1 MNGLLE
7 KLRRGA
13 IRALGG
19 YVEQVP
25 PPKPQDTLLIKSESR
40 RVEKITAKSRIC
52 YSGLKGDRARQWAMR
67 HTKEDLVEFL
77 MQKILESG
85 AIVFEEN
92 CIESRYDDIELHA
105 TVYVTMPE
113 AQRGGMKHEAA
124 DE

>member
-25 PPKPQDTLLIKSESR
+25 PSKPQDTPLIKSESR

-52 YSGLKGDRARQWAMR
+52 YKEIDGDRARQWAMR

-92 CIESRYDDIELHA
+92 CIESRYDDIELRA
-105 TVYVTMPE
+105 TVYVAFP
-113 AQRGGMKHEAA
+113 QNDGGYVT
-124 DE
+124 

>member
-25 PPKPQDTLLIKSESR
+25 PMPPQDRMLIKSESR
-40 RVEKITAKSRIC
+40 RIEKITAKSRIC
-52 YSGLKGDRARQWAMR
+52 YKGLDGDRARQWAMR

-92 CIESRYDDIELHA
+92 CIESRYDDIELRA
-105 TVYVTMPE
+105 TVYVAMPE
-113 AQRGGMKHEAA
+113 VQ
-124 DE
+124 

>member
-25 PPKPQDTLLIKSESR
+25 PPKPQDTLLIKSKSR

-52 YSGLKGDRARQWAMR
+52 YKGLDGDRARQWAMR

-77 MQKILESG
+77 MQKMLESG
-85 AIVFEEN
+85 AIRIEERPAAGKFGG
-92 CIESRYDDIELHA
+92 SELCA
-105 TVYVTMPE
+105 TVYVAFP
-113 AQRGGMKHEAA
+113 QNDGGYVT
-124 DE
+124 

>member
-25 PPKPQDTLLIKSESR
+25 PMQPQDRMLIKSESR
-40 RVEKITAKSRIC
+40 RIEKITAKSRIC
-52 YSGLKGDRARQWAMR
+52 YKGLDGDRVRQWAMR

-77 MQKILESG
+77 MQKMLESG
-85 AIVFEEN
+85 AVVFEGN
-92 CIESRYDDIELHA
+92 CIESRYDDVELHA
-105 TVYVTMPE
+105 TVYVAMPE
-113 AQRGGMKHEAA
+113 VQ
-124 DE
+124 

>member
-52 YSGLKGDRARQWAMR
+52 YKALDGDRARQAACRRQAVR
-67 HTKEDLVEFL
+67 H
-77 MQKILESG
+77 
-85 AIVFEEN
+85 
-92 CIESRYDDIELHA
+92 
-105 TVYVTMPE
+105 
-113 AQRGGMKHEAA
+113 
-124 DE
+124 

>member
-1 MNGLLE
+1 MVSGEALN
-7 KLRRGA
+7 KLQ
-13 IRALGG
+13 
-19 YVEQVP
+19 EQIAAW
-25 PPKPQDTLLIKSESR
+25 PPKPQDTLLIKTESR

-77 MQKILESG
+77 MQKIPESG
-85 AIVFEEN
+85 AIVFKEN

-105 TVYVTMPE
+105 TVYVAMPE